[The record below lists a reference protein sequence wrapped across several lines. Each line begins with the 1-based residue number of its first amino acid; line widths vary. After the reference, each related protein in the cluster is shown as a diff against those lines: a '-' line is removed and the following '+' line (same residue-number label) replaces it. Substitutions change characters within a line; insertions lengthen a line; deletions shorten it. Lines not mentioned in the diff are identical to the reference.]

1 MRGSQS
7 RQLPKFAMNKTEHD
21 KPTEL
26 NKETPIG
33 KELLIWFAIA
43 TVLALINW
51 YFNRGN
57 WPEAPHTGL
66 RMLTLQLSYSY
77 FVFLHI
83 FLLIGVF
90 RAVLWDRVKS
100 SGKILREGSG
110 MLFAFLGFALGLFN
124 LQWFVGFAFEV
135 LYPGFTMTF
144 QLADTLGYWLA
155 MFVVIAIIGSF
166 AVSYHTMRLKLKE
179 SYRIQLERERLQSEL
194 ETAREMQMGIMPS
207 KAPDCAGFEIAG
219 VCMPATEVG
228 GDFFDYVY
236 PDGDEENAEIA
247 IAVADV
253 SGKGMKAAM
262 TAVMV
267 SGMLNTEAIHR
278 TNPAEVLIRI
288 NRPLYR
294 KSDRRMFAAML
305 YGILDPRKKLFTF
318 TNAGQMPPLL
328 LRDGKVVTISSHG
341 PRLPLGVTAEV
352 NYARK
357 VLSLASGD
365 HLLLYTDGINE
376 ARNGDRYLFGEE
388 RLAEAFAASAK
399 ASTASGAL
407 VMIQSRIHSFTGDES
422 QHDDITMV
430 LVRVS

>member
-1 MRGSQS
+1 MSQ
-7 RQLPKFAMNKTEHD
+7 
-21 KPTEL
+21 TEL
-26 NKETPIG
+26 NKETPLG
-33 KELLIWFAIA
+33 KELLIWLTIA
-43 TVLALINW
+43 TGLALINW
-51 YFNRGN
+51 FMNYGT
-57 WPEAPHTGL
+57 WPEVPAAGL
-66 RMLTLQLSYSY
+66 RTLILQLLYSY

-83 FLLIGVF
+83 LLLIWVF
-90 RAVLWDRVKS
+90 RLLIWDRVKTY
-100 SGKILREGSG
+100 GKILREGSG
-110 MLFAFLGFALGLFN
+110 LLFAFIGFVFGLFN
-124 LQWFVGFAFEV
+124 LQWFSGAVYDILF
-135 LYPGFTMTF
+135 PGFTIQF
-144 QLADTLGYWLA
+144 DIGDSLGYWLVT
-155 MFVVIAIIGSF
+155 FVVIAGVGIF
-166 AVSYHTMRLKLKE
+166 AVSYHTMRLNLKE
-179 SYRIQLERERLQSEL
+179 GYRIQLERERLQGEL

-207 KAPDCAGFEIAG
+207 EAPDCAGFDIAG
-219 VCMPATEVG
+219 MCLPATEVG
-228 GDFFDYVY
+228 GDFFDYIR
-236 PDGDEENAEIA
+236 PDGDEKDAEMA

-305 YGILDPRKKLFTF
+305 YGILDGRKRTFAF

-328 LRDGKVVTISSHG
+328 LRDGKVVAIASHG

-357 VLSLASGD
+357 VLTLEPGD

-376 ARNGDRYLFGEE
+376 ARDGDRDLFGEE
-388 RLAEAFAASAK
+388 RLVEAFLASAEY
-399 ASTASGAL
+399 SMLPRAL
-407 VMIQSRIHSFTGDES
+407 EAIQSRIKTFSGDEP

-430 LVRVS
+430 LLRVQ

>member
-1 MRGSQS
+1 
-7 RQLPKFAMNKTEHD
+7 MNINEHA

-43 TVLALINW
+43 TVLAFVNW
-51 YFNRGN
+51 YLNRGN
-57 WPEAPHTGL
+57 WPEVSHTGL
-66 RMLTLQLSYSY
+66 RMLVIQLSYSY

-83 FLLIGVF
+83 FLMIVVF

-100 SGKILREGSG
+100 SGKLFSEGSG
-110 MLFAFLGFALGLFN
+110 MLLAFLGFALGLFN
-124 LQWFVGFAFEV
+124 LQWFAGFAYGV
-135 LYPGFTMTF
+135 MYPGFTINF
-144 QLADTLGYWLA
+144 QLADSLGYWLA
-155 MFVVIAIIGSF
+155 VFVVIAIIGTF
-166 AVSYHTMRLKLKE
+166 AVSYHTMRLNLKE
-179 SYRIQLERERLQSEL
+179 SYRIQLERERLRGEL
-194 ETAREMQMGIMPS
+194 EMAREMQLGLMPS
-207 KAPDCAGFEIAG
+207 EAPDCAGFDIFG
-219 VCMPATEVG
+219 MCLPATEVG
-228 GDFFDYVY
+228 GDFFDYIR
-236 PDGDEENAEIA
+236 PDGGEKDAEIA

-288 NRPLYR
+288 NRPLFR

-305 YGILDPRKKLFTF
+305 YGILDARKKTFTF

-328 LRDGKVVTISSHG
+328 LRDGKVATIASHG

-352 NYARK
+352 SYARK
-357 VLSLASGD
+357 VLTLDSGD

-376 ARNGDRYLFGEE
+376 ARNGDRVLFGED
-388 RLAEAFAASAK
+388 RLADAFLASAEF
-399 ASTASGAL
+399 STASKAL
-407 VMIQSRIHSFTGDES
+407 DVMQSHLGHFAGDEP

-430 LVRVS
+430 LIRVA

>member
-1 MRGSQS
+1 
-7 RQLPKFAMNKTEHD
+7 MNKTEHD

-90 RAVLWDRVKS
+90 RGVLWDRVKS

-124 LQWFVGFAFEV
+124 LQWFVGFAFEIM
-135 LYPGFTMTF
+135 YPGLTLDF
-144 QLADTLGYWLA
+144 QLSDTLGYWLA
-155 MFVVIAIIGSF
+155 MFVVIAMIGSF
-166 AVSYHTMRLKLKE
+166 AVSYHTMRLNLKE

-194 ETAREMQMGIMPS
+194 QMAREMQLGIMPS
-207 KAPDCAGFEIAG
+207 EGPDCAGFDIAG
-219 VCMPATEVG
+219 VCLPATEVG
-228 GDFFDYVY
+228 GDFFDYLH

-247 IAVADV
+247 LAVGDV

-305 YGILDPRKKLFTF
+305 YGILDPGKKQFSF

-328 LRDGKVVTISSHG
+328 LRDGKVATITSHG
-341 PRLPLGVTAEV
+341 PRLPLGVTPEV

-357 VLSLASGD
+357 TLALLSGD

-388 RLAEAFAASAK
+388 RLAVAFAASAR
-399 ASTASGAL
+399 ASSASEAL
-407 VMIQSRIHSFTGDES
+407 EMILSQIRAFTGEEPP
-422 QHDDITMV
+422 HDDITMV
-430 LVRVS
+430 LVRVR